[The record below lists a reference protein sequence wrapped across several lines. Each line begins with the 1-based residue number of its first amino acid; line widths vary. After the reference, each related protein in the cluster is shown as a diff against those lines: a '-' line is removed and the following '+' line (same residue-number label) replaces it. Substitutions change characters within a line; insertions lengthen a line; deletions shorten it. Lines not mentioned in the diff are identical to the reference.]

1 VRAGGLSDQAFGETN
16 KLVAPVLVAGAVLL
30 GVFVPALSSALFPFI
45 FIALFFVV
53 VFSLCTLDRCPT
65 EVMFSLDKFTV
76 KIVAWQLVVLPT
88 ALVILTKL
96 VHVPHSVAAMMLAT
110 ITASSVFA
118 GPALVAMLGL
128 DRDQATRCMV
138 ISTMAMPISLLVFG
152 TAMGIVP
159 WGLSLGHYVGQIN
172 FFLIIPMIIALVY
185 WTFRAGFSQKTAAKF
200 SKGMNWASTIAL
212 IVFCI
217 GAMHS
222 ISSADGHHL
231 VRVLSYGVVAILLAM
246 TLFSVTAMVFSYMG
260 PDHALLAGMLSANR
274 NIALAAA
281 FLDQIVTSDLM
292 VYVAVSQFP
301 IFLFPIAVQLGRRVR
316 KRPVKA

>member
-1 VRAGGLSDQAFGETN
+1 MSNQAIEETN
-16 KLVAPVLVAGAVLL
+16 KLLAPALVAGAVVL
-30 GVFVPALSSALFPFI
+30 GVFVPALSSALFPYI

-53 VFSLCTLDRCPT
+53 VFSLCTLDKCPT
-65 EVMFSLDKFTV
+65 EVMFSLDGFTIRMV
-76 KIVAWQLVVLPT
+76 LWQLVVLPT
-88 ALVILTKL
+88 FLVLLTKV
-96 VHVPHSVAAMMLAT
+96 VHIPDVIAAMMLAT
-110 ITASSVFA
+110 VTASSVFA
-118 GPALVAMLGL
+118 GPTLVAMLGL
-128 DRDQATRCMV
+128 DKNQATRCMV
-138 ISTMAMPISLLVFG
+138 LSTMAMPFSLLFFG
-152 TAMGIVP
+152 TLMGVVP
-159 WGLSLGHYVGQIN
+159 WELSIGHYVHQIN

-185 WTFRAGFSQKTAAKF
+185 WTFRAGFSEKTAVKF
-200 SKGMNWASTIAL
+200 SNGMNWASTVAL

-246 TLFSVTAMVFSYMG
+246 TLFSVTAMVFSYLG
-260 PDHALLAGMLSANR
+260 PDQALLAGMLSANR

-281 FLDQIVTSDLM
+281 FLDQIVTPDLM

-316 KRPVKA
+316 NRPEKA